1 MVSIPNT
8 ITPQPQIHQSD
19 SSFQLALASSTHST
33 NNNFAA
39 IRDNVKATIAKPTI
53 QQQQLQQ
60 SLNKMQGIVFANSIQ
75 LQQAQQQAK
84 LQRQSPQQ
92 NTSNTHPLA
101 TRTIQRAHK
110 IQLTQ
115 APPPPIIQQ
124 GEKLSDGSVLFIFLH
139 AATFFST
146 LLHSSNVYGS

>member
-8 ITPQPQIHQSD
+8 ITQQPLIHQSD
-19 SSFQLALASSTHST
+19 SSFQLALTSSTNST

-39 IRDNVKATIAKPTI
+39 IRDNFKATIAKPTI
-53 QQQQLQQ
+53 QQQQLQPN
-60 SLNKMQGIVFANSIQ
+60 LNKMQSIVFANAIQ

-92 NTSNTHPLA
+92 NTSNTQHPLT

-110 IQLTQ
+110 IQLNQ

-124 GEKLSDGSVLFIFLH
+124 GEKLSDGSVSLY
-139 AATFFST
+139 FSFQF
-146 LLHSSNVYGS
+146 